1 MKKLN
6 IALIFI
12 TGVAFLSGC
21 EDKEPTQTI
30 EYYMKNKDERMKV
43 IQACKVQPKNEQNC
57 ENASKANMRV
67 GNDTPRF

>member
-12 TGVAFLSGC
+12 TGVAFVSGC

-43 IQACKVQPKNEQNC
+43 IQECKVQRKNEQNC

>member
-1 MKKLN
+1 MKKLYVGLIL
-6 IALIFI
+6 IAS
-12 TGVAFLSGC
+12 VAFLSGC

-43 IQACKVQPKNEQNC
+43 IQACKLQPKNEQNC